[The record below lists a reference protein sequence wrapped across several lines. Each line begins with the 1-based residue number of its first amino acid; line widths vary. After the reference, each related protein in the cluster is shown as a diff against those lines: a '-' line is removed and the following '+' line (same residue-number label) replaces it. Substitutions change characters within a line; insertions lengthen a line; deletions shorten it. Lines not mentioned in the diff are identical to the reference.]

1 MLSPMTG
8 YAATALAW
16 LATHGGGPVQ
26 VKEIADRTGVPA
38 AYLGKIMHQLAR
50 AGIVETKKGLGGG
63 VLLER
68 DADSLSLFDLAE
80 ALGDPILTPKC
91 MLGVEECSDERAC
104 PAHQF
109 WKQHREREIAF
120 LKRTTLRD
128 IAEFERKREAVQ
140 ATVSARVERQDKGG
154 AP

>member
-26 VKEIADRTGVPA
+26 VKEIADRAGVPA

-50 AGIVETKKGLGGG
+50 AGIVETRKGLGGG

-68 DADSLSLFDLAE
+68 DADSLSLYDLAE
-80 ALGDPILTPKC
+80 ALGDPILTPRC
-91 MLGVEECSDERAC
+91 MLGVEECSDARAC
-104 PAHQF
+104 PAHAF
-109 WKQHREREIAF
+109 WKRHREHEIAF

-128 IAEFERKREAVQ
+128 IAEFERGREVAMEPTD
-140 ATVSARVERQDKGG
+140 ALGTMPEGDR
-154 AP
+154 P